1 MVRKE
6 TINNEKDLKR
16 LFWFEI
22 FEPTFQNGLRKE
34 TFQFSKAM
42 RYWNS
47 AFPTKP
53 LADNTT
59 QTTVKFRPHKRG
71 IFTAI

>member
-22 FEPTFQNGLRKE
+22 FEPTFQNGLREEPTLLAKD
-34 TFQFSKAM
+34 M
-42 RYWNS
+42 RYSNS